1 MNSRN
6 DYHPVAVAL
15 RAASAMVILL
25 SAAATPASAY
35 VDPGT
40 GAMLLQMMAAVI
52 AGALF
57 YFRSFWKRVTGWLGF
72 NRQAVKPAANN
83 DQPDQ

>member
-1 MNSRN
+1 MNRLNAYPMLAST
-6 DYHPVAVAL
+6 L
-15 RAASAMVILL
+15 RAASALIVLL

-40 GAMLLQMMAAVI
+40 GAMLLQMTAAVF

-57 YFRSFWKRVTGWLGF
+57 YFRSFWKRVAAWFGG
-72 NRQAVKPAANN
+72 RQDGKRSA
-83 DQPDQ
+83 DRTQPEQ